1 MGYLSNMF
9 SFFNKKN
16 LRDFEREL
24 NKYYSLKDENEDGI
38 KKVLSRLLNAKGI
51 PFEDKFEIIKSR
63 YLTNKLSKKDLNKF
77 VENVINSEEIQTY
90 DKNIYSSELFNL
102 GFYDLHH
109 KLKAEVFG
117 GYNFKE
123 TLRSFHH
130 LSGEKRL
137 KYSDFIADLINN
149 QKSLEFNFYDTEQDD
164 VDSNLVPF
172 TFASYYLEQK
182 NYEKAINILK
192 NHNKFVQHHQTNHF
206 SNFNDVTHYIYQ
218 TKSFLDINFLKELNK
233 QDALFLLAS
242 EALYYKNE
250 TNKIG
255 NIYGA
260 LCECYFKYKE
270 SRELT
275 SKELKTSLSMIEDFI
290 NEYEI
295 KNPSISKN
303 DKTYNFKEILS
314 LIKIVGNFNTH
325 AKNFIDLI
333 HEGKINIG
341 EKFSEIFHEMIIKNY
356 IEMDLNNTKYFMES
370 FSFEQLKTLT
380 TEEQYLLYLN
390 AYKNSS
396 FENNNEKSEFDR
408 FFRIIFNWKDNH
420 FKSVRYFLLADDNN
434 INKSFMSEKTID
446 KKIYNTIFFHI
457 IDDKVKDNK
466 NDIEYINMLINS
478 LAMDFDYGCASDDLI
493 KGVECIYNNL
503 NQQGFDNEDIHPLI
517 IKMLNKNNKTYNNS
531 EDRVIDILED
541 DNFKI
546 EELEKLCSTINMDI
560 FKDYLDNIRLPNS
573 LFQTI
578 VASSEENK
586 NMKRLMVEIEK
597 KKINE
602 LVNVNL
608 INPDINRKIKARI

>member
-1 MGYLSNMF
+1 MGYLSDII
-9 SFFNKKN
+9 SFFSKKN
-16 LRDFEREL
+16 VNDFEKDL
-24 NKYYSLKDENEDGI
+24 DKYLSLENEEGL
-38 KKVLSRLLNAKGI
+38 KKALSRLLNARGI
-51 PFEDKFEIIKSR
+51 SFEDKFKVISKSSF
-63 YLTNKLSKKDLNKF
+63 TFTDKLYPKSLNKF
-77 VENVINSEEIQTY
+77 IENVINSEEIEAY
-90 DKNIYSSELFNL
+90 DKNVYSLELFNL

-109 KLKAEVFG
+109 KLQVEVFG

-123 TLRSFHH
+123 TLKAFHH

-137 KYSDFIADLINN
+137 KYSDFITNLITN
-149 QKSLEFNFYDTEQDD
+149 QKSLDFNFYNIEQDGI
-164 VDSNLVPF
+164 DSNLVPF

-192 NHNKFVQHHQTNHF
+192 NHNKFVDHHQTNHF

-270 SRELT
+270 NRELT
-275 SKELKTSLSMIEDFI
+275 FKELKTSLSMIENFI
-290 NEYEI
+290 NEYEV

-314 LIKIVGNFNTH
+314 SMKIVGNFNKN

-341 EKFSEIFHEMIIKNY
+341 EKFSEIFHEMIIKNS
-356 IEMDLNNTKYFMES
+356 IEMDFNNTKYFMES

-396 FENNNEKSEFDR
+396 FENNNQKSEFDR
-408 FFRIIFNWKDNH
+408 FFRIIFNWNDNH
-420 FKSVRYFLLADDNN
+420 FKSVRYFLLADDSN

-446 KKIYNTIFFHI
+446 KKIYSTIFFHI

-478 LAMDFDYGCASDDLI
+478 LAMDFDYGCDSDGLI

-517 IKMLNKNNKTYNNS
+517 IKMLNLNNKTYNNG
-531 EDRVIDILED
+531 EDRVIDLLED
-541 DNFKI
+541 DDFKI
-546 EELEKLCSTINMDI
+546 EELEKLCRHINIDM
-560 FKDYLDNIRLPNS
+560 FKDYLNNFRLPNS
-573 LFQTI
+573 LFETI
-578 VASSEENK
+578 MNSRQENK

-602 LVNVNL
+602 FVNVNSTS
-608 INPDINRKIKARI
+608 PDTNRKMKVRI

>member
-9 SFFNKKN
+9 SFFNKKEIN
-16 LRDFEREL
+16 DFENEL
-24 NKYYSLKDENEDGI
+24 NKCYALENEDRVR
-38 KKVLSRLLNAKGI
+38 KVLSQLLNARGI
-51 PFEDKFEIIKSR
+51 SFENKFDIITKR
-63 YLTNKLSKKDLNKF
+63 YLSDKLSQKDLNKF
-77 VENVINSEEIQTY
+77 VENVIESEEIQTY

-109 KLKAEVFG
+109 KLKVEVFG

-149 QKSLEFNFYDTEQDD
+149 QKSLEFNFYETEQDD

-192 NHNKFVQHHQTNHF
+192 NHNKFVQHHQTNHY

-242 EALYYKNE
+242 ESLYYKNE

-275 SKELKTSLSMIEDFI
+275 YKELKTSLSMMEYFI
-290 NEYEI
+290 SEYES

-303 DKTYNFKEILS
+303 DKTYNFKDILS
-314 LIKIVGNFNTH
+314 SIKIVGNFNIH

-333 HEGKINIG
+333 HEEKIKIG
-341 EKFSEIFHEMIIKNY
+341 EKFSEIFYEMIIKNY

-390 AYKNSS
+390 AYKNSN

-408 FFRIIFNWKDNH
+408 IFRIIFNWNDTH
-420 FKSVRYFLLADDNN
+420 FKSARYFLLADDNN
-434 INKSFMSEKTID
+434 INKSWMSEKPID

-457 IDDKVKDNK
+457 IDDTVKDNK
-466 NDIEYINMLINS
+466 TDIEYINMLINS
-478 LAMDFDYGCASDDLI
+478 LAMDFDYGCESDGLI

-517 IKMLNKNNKTYNNS
+517 IKMLNLNNKTYNNS
-531 EDRVIDILED
+531 EDRVIDLLENE
-541 DNFKI
+541 NFKI
-546 EELEKLCSTINMDI
+546 EELEKLCRHINIDM
-560 FKDYLDNIRLPNS
+560 FKDYLNNFRLPNS

-578 VASSEENK
+578 AASSQENK

-597 KKINE
+597 NKINE
-602 LVNVNL
+602 FVTLDMTNF
-608 INPDINRKIKARI
+608 DITRKIKVRI